1 MELIP
6 ISVFCK
12 LRDFAPQFVEIH
24 GYYFFASAKFGARFS
39 KFAVIAST

>member
-12 LRDFAPQFVEIH
+12 LRDFAPQLVEIH
-24 GYYFFASAKFGARFS
+24 VNYFFASAKFGARFS